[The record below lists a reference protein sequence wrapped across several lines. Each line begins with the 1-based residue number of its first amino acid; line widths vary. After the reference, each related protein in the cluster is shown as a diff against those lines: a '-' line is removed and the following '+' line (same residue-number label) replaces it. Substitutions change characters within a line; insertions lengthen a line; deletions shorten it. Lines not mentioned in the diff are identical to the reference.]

1 MKSVLIVF
9 FIAII
14 NIFAFSQALTGPV
27 LKKELAG
34 KYEGELKKGLAH
46 GLGTAIG
53 QDAYTGH
60 FSKGLPE
67 NTGKYTFSNGDVFT
81 GEFSKGFF
89 SGKGI
94 LTYKKVTGDSIVE
107 GYWKEGKYVGKI
119 ISVPYEIS
127 NKTGSVNPSVM
138 FIGDGNKVEIS
149 VIDPFTKYIT
159 PQIMVIGQCTQQSYY
174 ARNLFADAVFPITF
188 DIQYSCTNKTNAGI
202 INSTI
207 RIKIN
212 KPGNWQITLRN

>member
-1 MKSVLIVF
+1 MKSILNVVIIVF
-9 FIAII
+9 ISIHTY
-14 NIFAFSQALTGPV
+14 SQELTGPV

-53 QDAYTGH
+53 LDAYTGH

-67 NTGKYTFSNGDVFT
+67 STGTYTFSNGDVYQ
-81 GEFSKGFF
+81 GEFSKGLF
-89 SGKGI
+89 SGKGT
-94 LTYKKVTGDSIVE
+94 LTYKKLNGDSIVE
-107 GYWKEGKYVGKI
+107 GYWKEGKYIGKI
-119 ISVPYEIS
+119 LVAPYEIS

-138 FIGDGNKVEIS
+138 YIGEGDKVEI
-149 VIDPFTKYIT
+149 VVMDPFSKYII
-159 PQIMVIGQCTQQSYY
+159 PQIMVIGQCTQQTYY
-174 ARNLFADAVFPITF
+174 SRNLFADAVFPITF
-188 DIQYSCTNKTNAGI
+188 DIQYSCINKTNAGI